1 MTVPVFWVV
10 EDLDV
15 VKDIVP
21 GIFPCGVDPPLDS
34 LTLEQLEEALC
45 DGVVM
50 AVATPTHAAQQVV
63 GLEKILPVVAAE
75 LAALIRMHHDFGA
88 WL

>member
-1 MTVPVFWVV
+1 MTVPEFWVV

-21 GIFPCGVDPPLDS
+21 GIFPCGVDPLLDS

-50 AVATPTHAAQQVV
+50 AVDLAP
-63 GLEKILPVVAAE
+63 EK
-75 LAALIRMHHDFGA
+75 
-88 WL
+88 WSS